1 MGINYKNRVTGPEP
15 DTIEFYDYEI
25 TCIRTEFL
33 DVYDLDPTTIQISI
47 KGGAFWSLPLTK
59 INKLKF
65 KGIIRQLPTHMRG
78 EWEPNRIYVV
88 NPRRWRKMIKMPNN
102 QVWGIPHSVGD
113 RFILRN
119 LKTGYTK
126 ELQRIVPH
134 PTYTKYEGTMAE
146 FYTLK
151 GGVIVNER

>member
-1 MGINYKNRVTGPEP
+1 LFFDFVFLILGINYKNRVTGPEP

-47 KGGAFWSLPLTK
+47 
-59 INKLKF
+59 

>member
-1 MGINYKNRVTGPEP
+1 MFFDFVFLILGINYKNRVTGPEP

-47 KGGAFWSLPLTK
+47 KG
-59 INKLKF
+59 
-65 KGIIRQLPTHMRG
+65 IIRQLPTRMRG